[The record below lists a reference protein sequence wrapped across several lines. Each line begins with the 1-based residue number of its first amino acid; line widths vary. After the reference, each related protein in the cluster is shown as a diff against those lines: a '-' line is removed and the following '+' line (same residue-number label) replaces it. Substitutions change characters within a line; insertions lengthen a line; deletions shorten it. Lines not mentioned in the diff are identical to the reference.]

1 MLLSKFGKSKVAQD
15 ELLSRVT
22 SEDRSFYSLLIDES
36 NDHGDEAKDLVVLI
50 RFLDPTLLKE
60 CPNVD
65 LYTQLVF
72 FNYSIVFIFILF
84 LLSFRA
90 FCFNI
95 YMAF

>member
-1 MLLSKFGKSKVAQD
+1 MLLSKFGKSKVARD

-60 CPNVD
+60 CPNLD
-65 LYTQLVF
+65 LFTQLVF
-72 FNYSIVFIFILF
+72 FQPTLLF
-84 LLSFRA
+84 LLFFRA
-90 FCFNI
+90 FCFKI